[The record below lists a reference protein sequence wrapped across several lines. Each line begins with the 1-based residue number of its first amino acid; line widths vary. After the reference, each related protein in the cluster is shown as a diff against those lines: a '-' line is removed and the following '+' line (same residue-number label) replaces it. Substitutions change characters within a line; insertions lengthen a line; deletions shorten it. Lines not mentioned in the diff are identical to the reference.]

1 MHIDLFQTGTLYTCL
16 YNDHRA
22 LEDDLI
28 ACIVNMYSLCC
39 ACASARTRVCF
50 DFLTTRYLAILLN
63 AWYEK
68 LWKEKKNLDHRTH
81 SLLDFRFHEFLK
93 QENEVG
99 NITRQEAVSMVCIK
113 FLCCS
118 SLCWLLSY
126 SFLFIVYCDQDFH
139 TLALHNIWFY
149 STDFFCFSFPGTS
162 TFLGCSSRSPYTWQ

>member
-1 MHIDLFQTGTLYTCL
+1 MWTCIL
-16 YNDHRA
+16 CVVHARA
-22 LEDDLI
+22 R
-28 ACIVNMYSLCC
+28 A
-39 ACASARTRVCF
+39 RVCV
-50 DFLTTRYLAILLN
+50 LTSSLQDIWQYSSMLDTRN
-63 AWYEK
+63 FGRK
-68 LWKEKKNLDHRTH
+68 KKNLDHRTH